1 MQYSAWLRQLEQG
14 QVAPVVLLNGPDTF
28 LVEEAVGRL
37 TRVVCPD
44 PALLA
49 MSREVLEARDV
60 GAEGI
65 VRAAETLPWGA
76 PRRLVIVRGVE
87 ALGPR
92 QAEPLIEYL
101 RAPNPSTVLALS
113 VLLPIVG
120 SHWIAKAVSAASPA
134 LSPTLSPALSPALSV
149 VELPQL
155 TGRALAT
162 WLRAHASAEGFELSD
177 EAAQLLITL
186 VGDDPAALAGEV
198 VKAAIGGG
206 ADNRR
211 VGVAEVRAV
220 VGEHRMREVFE
231 LTRAVEQKD
240 VGLAL
245 PLLERLLAGGE
256 EPMRILAILSG
267 QARRPPSLTA
277 SVRLA
282 RCWQAERRLK
292 LGGPPRP
299 ELVLLVAD
307 LCRA

>member
-14 QVAPVVLLNGPDTF
+14 QVAPVVLLNGPDAF
-28 LVEEAVGRL
+28 LVEEAVSRL
-37 TRVVCPD
+37 THLICPD
-44 PALLA
+44 PALLV
-49 MSREVLEARDV
+49 MGREVLETRDV

-76 PRRLVIVRGVE
+76 PRRLVIARGVE
-87 ALGPR
+87 VLGPR

-113 VLLPIVG
+113 VLVPIAG
-120 SHWIAKAVSAASPA
+120 SHWLAKAVSAA
-134 LSPTLSPALSPALSV
+134 SV

-155 TGRALAT
+155 TGRPLVT
-162 WLRAHASAEGFELSD
+162 WLRARASGEGVELSE

-186 VGDDPAALAGEV
+186 VGDDPGALAGEV

-206 ADNRR
+206 AGNHR

-220 VGEHRMREVFE
+220 VGEHRTREVFE

-240 VGLAL
+240 AAVAL

-256 EPMRILAILSG
+256 EPLRILAILSG
-267 QARRPPSLTA
+267 QARRQAAPAVPA
-277 SVRLA
+277 RLA
-282 RCWQAERRLK
+282 RCWEAERRLK

>member
-1 MQYSAWLRQLEQG
+1 MQHSAWLRALEQG
-14 QVAPVVLLNGPDTF
+14 QVAPVVVLNGPEPF
-28 LVEEAVGRL
+28 LIEEALGRL
-37 TRVVCPD
+37 TCVVCPD

-49 MSREVLEARDV
+49 MSREVLEAREA
-60 GAEGI
+60 GSEGI

-76 PRRLVIVRGVE
+76 PRRLVIARGVE
-87 ALGPR
+87 ALGTK
-92 QAEPLIEYL
+92 QAEPLVAYL
-101 RAPNPSTVLALS
+101 RAPNPSTVLALA
-113 VLLPIVG
+113 VVQPLAP
-120 SHWIAKAVSAASPA
+120 SHWLLKAVSAG
-134 LSPTLSPALSPALSV
+134 SV

-155 TGRALAT
+155 TGRALAA
-162 WLRAHASAEGFELSD
+162 WLRSRASAEGLELGD
-177 EAAQLLITL
+177 DAAQLLITL

-206 ADNRR
+206 AENRR

-220 VGEHRMREVFE
+220 VGEHRSREVFE
-231 LTRAVEQKD
+231 LTRAVEEKD
-240 VGLAL
+240 AGAAL

-256 EPMRILAILSG
+256 EPLRILAILAG
-267 QARRPPSLTA
+267 QARRQPAPA
-277 SVRLA
+277 APMRLE

>member
-1 MQYSAWLRQLEQG
+1 VQYSAWLRQLEQG
-14 QVAPVVLLNGPDTF
+14 QVAPVVLLNGPDAF
-28 LVEEAVGRL
+28 LVEEAVSRL
-37 TRVVCPD
+37 THLVCPD
-44 PALLA
+44 PALLV
-49 MSREVLEARDV
+49 MGREVLETRDV

-76 PRRLVIVRGVE
+76 PRRLVIARGVE

-113 VLLPIVG
+113 VLVPIAG
-120 SHWIAKAVSAASPA
+120 SHWLAKAVSAA
-134 LSPTLSPALSPALSV
+134 SV

-155 TGRALAT
+155 TGRPLVT
-162 WLRAHASAEGFELSD
+162 WLRARASGEGVELSD

-206 ADNRR
+206 AANHR

-220 VGEHRMREVFE
+220 VGEHRTREVFE

-240 VGLAL
+240 AAVAL

-256 EPMRILAILSG
+256 EPLRILAILSG
-267 QARRPPSLTA
+267 QARRQAAPTVP
-277 SVRLA
+277 VRLA
-282 RCWQAERRLK
+282 RCWEAERRLK

>member
-1 MQYSAWLRQLEQG
+1 MG
-14 QVAPVVLLNGPDTF
+14 
-28 LVEEAVGRL
+28 
-37 TRVVCPD
+37 
-44 PALLA
+44 
-49 MSREVLEARDV
+49 REVLETRDV

-76 PRRLVIVRGVE
+76 PRRLVIARGVE

-113 VLLPIVG
+113 VLVPIAG
-120 SHWIAKAVSAASPA
+120 SHWLAKAVSAA
-134 LSPTLSPALSPALSV
+134 SV

-155 TGRALAT
+155 TGRPLVT
-162 WLRAHASAEGFELSD
+162 WLRARASGEGVELSD

-206 ADNRR
+206 AANHR

-220 VGEHRMREVFE
+220 VGEHRTREVFE

-240 VGLAL
+240 ATVAL

-256 EPMRILAILSG
+256 EPLRILAILSG
-267 QARRPPSLTA
+267 QARRQAAPAVPA
-277 SVRLA
+277 RLA
-282 RCWQAERRLK
+282 RCWEAERRLK

>member
-1 MQYSAWLRQLEQG
+1 MQYSVWLRQLEQG
-14 QVAPVVLLNGPDTF
+14 QVAPVVLLTGPDAF
-28 LVEEAVGRL
+28 LVEEAVSRL

-44 PALLA
+44 PALRA

-87 ALGPR
+87 ALGPK

-101 RAPNPSTVLALS
+101 RAPNPSTVLALT
-113 VLLPIVG
+113 VLLPMVA
-120 SHWIAKAVSAASPA
+120 SHWIARAVSAASPA
-134 LSPTLSPALSPALSV
+134 PSPALSPALSV

-162 WLRAHASAEGFELSD
+162 WLRARASGEGFELSD

-186 VGDDPAALAGEV
+186 VGDEPAALAGEV

-206 ADNRR
+206 ATNRR
-211 VGVAEVRAV
+211 IGVAEVRAV
-220 VGEHRMREVFE
+220 VGEHRTREVFE

-240 VGLAL
+240 AGMAL
-245 PLLERLLAGGE
+245 PLLDRLLARGD
-256 EPMRILAILSG
+256 EPLRILAILSG

-277 SVRLA
+277 PVRLA
-282 RCWQAERRLK
+282 RCWEAERRLK